1 MGYSLLWAT
10 QHHGLLTT
18 MGYSLLW
25 ATHYYGLLTTMGYSP
40 PWATHYYGLSPG
52 KPYVEALLPSVV
64 VFGGEALGGS

>member
-1 MGYSLLWAT
+1 MALLKLRYTSGCLIYSPPWT
-10 QHHGLLTT
+10 
-18 MGYSLLW
+18 
-25 ATHYYGLLTTMGYSP
+25 THYYGLLTTMGYSP